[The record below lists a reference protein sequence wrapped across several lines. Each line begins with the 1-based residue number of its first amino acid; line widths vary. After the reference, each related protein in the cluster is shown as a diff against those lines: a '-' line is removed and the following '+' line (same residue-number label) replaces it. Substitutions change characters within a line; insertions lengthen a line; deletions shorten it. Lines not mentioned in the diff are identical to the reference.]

1 MINIFQIRRKN
12 IPKRREENVMKDV
25 LKGVVTKILTV
36 VVIIVFWG
44 MGVNFGYNKIKP
56 KITHEET
63 SNVKII
69 KEKLKA
75 AAELNTGNYLC
86 TAVITKADSK
96 RFKKWKIPFTE
107 KSFTVQYDATV
118 KAGIKDL
125 TKADVRQKGKD
136 IIVKLPKVEITGVSI
151 DNDSFKRL
159 DEANNIFNPINIED
173 LNNAQTELKEEII
186 EQSKKKGVL
195 KVAKNNAE
203 TLITGMLSSTNG
215 DYKIKI
221 EWK

>member
-1 MINIFQIRRKN
+1 
-12 IPKRREENVMKDV
+12 MKDV
-25 LKGVVTKILTV
+25 LKGVATKILTI
-36 VVIIVFWG
+36 VVIIVLL
-44 MGVNFGYNKIKP
+44 GVGVHFGYNKIKP
-56 KITHEET
+56 KITNEET

-69 KEKLKA
+69 KEKLEK

-86 TAVITKADSK
+86 TDVITKANSK
-96 RFKKWKIPFTE
+96 KFKNWKIPLTE

-151 DNDSFKRL
+151 DNNSFKKL
-159 DEANNIFNPINIED
+159 DESNNIFNPINIED
-173 LNNAQTELKEEII
+173 LNNAQKDLKEKVIV
-186 EQSKKKGVL
+186 QAKKKGVL

-203 TLITGMLSSTNG
+203 TLIIGMLSSTN
-215 DYKIKI
+215 DNYKIKI

>member
-1 MINIFQIRRKN
+1 
-12 IPKRREENVMKDV
+12 MKDV
-25 LKGVVTKILTV
+25 LKGVATKILTI
-36 VVIIVFWG
+36 VVIIVLLG

-96 RFKKWKIPFTE
+96 KFKNWKIPLTK

-151 DNDSFKRL
+151 DNDSFKKL
-159 DEANNIFNPINIED
+159 DESNNLFNPINIED
-173 LNNAQTELKEEII
+173 LNNAQKDLKEKVI

-203 TLITGMLSSTNG
+203 TLITGMLSGTNG